1 VFVAAADE
9 NNVSFLGTQV
19 ADIGVRWQVRASQV
33 ANMFQSIGVR
43 QGGSDQVSF
52 WSHYH
57 FLKDANLP

>member
-1 VFVAAADE
+1 
-9 NNVSFLGTQV
+9 
-19 ADIGVRWQVRASQV
+19 V